1 MSENR
6 SHRHH
11 HHRRQP
17 GPVRTFLRK
26 YRFEIIWVA
35 VVALG
40 IFLLF
45 ERFNIRASIMR
56 WLRTAAGFVL
66 QGAGRLSD
74 AVVEFLTRTTLSD
87 AVAYVLILGA
97 VVALVL
103 RVRWRLQNSPQYT
116 ELKCPL
122 CGSDIHRIHRTT
134 ADHLI
139 SMIVPVRRYRCGNRD
154 CGWRGRRV
162 VAPTSLATSKAAR

>member
-11 HHRRQP
+11 RRQP
-17 GPVRTFLRK
+17 GPVRIFLRK

-40 IFLLF
+40 LFLLF

-56 WLRTAAGFVL
+56 WLRTAAGFLL

-97 VVALVL
+97 VAALVL
-103 RVRWRLQNSPQYT
+103 RVRWRLQNNPQFT
-116 ELKCPL
+116 ILKCPQ
-122 CGSDIHRIHRTT
+122 CGGDIHRIHRTT

-139 SMIVPVRRYRCGNRD
+139 SVVVPVRRYRCGNRD
-154 CGWRGRRV
+154 CRWQGRRV
-162 VAPTSLATSKAAR
+162 VAPGSLKPSKAR

>member
-11 HHRRQP
+11 HHHRQP

-45 ERFNIRASIMR
+45 ERFNIRASVMR
-56 WLRTAAGFVL
+56 WLRTAATIVL
-66 QGAGRLSD
+66 QGAGRLDD
-74 AVVEFLTRTTLSD
+74 AVMRFLARTTLSD

-97 VVALVL
+97 VVALLL
-103 RVRWRLQNSPQYT
+103 RVRWRLQNTPRYT
-116 ELKCPL
+116 ELKCPR
-122 CGSDIHRIHRTT
+122 CGGDLHRVHRTT

-139 SMIVPVRRYRCGNRD
+139 SVVVPVRRYRCGNRD
-154 CGWRGRRV
+154 CRWHGRRV
-162 VAPTSLATSKAAR
+162 VASESLAPSKAR